1 MGLVFI
7 FNGLRGCFD
16 CLFTGRLRTFMKNIS
31 AENYVSTQEL
41 EGIVGTSGICLRQDI
56 EAFWQ
61 ERVEK
66 AVAPGNSIACT
77 VYPHTQKELA
87 AVIALAGQNRWPLLP
102 CGSGSKLD
110 WGGLVKFDP
119 DPPQPRAGKG
129 APPLPRGKQDVVK
142 VPREG
147 DLGGSPDAGGMVAV
161 STARLNRLVEHAV
174 GDLTVTAE
182 AGMKF
187 ADLQEILGKAGQF
200 LPIDPA
206 YPQQATLGGIV
217 ATADTGS
224 LRHRY
229 RGVRDLLLGIS
240 FVRSDGKIAVAGGR
254 VVKNVAGYDLM
265 KLLTG
270 SYGTLGVISQVTFRV
285 YPLPESS
292 GTVILTG
299 ETNALAEAAQILLS
313 SALTPTAVDLLSPQ
327 LVEKL
332 SLGKGSGLVVRFQ
345 SIAESVKQQSAR
357 LLEVGEK
364 LGLQGTSCGEN
375 DEHQLWQRLP
385 ETVWN
390 SANNSTIICKIGI
403 RPSEAVKAINELPV
417 QDAWI
422 HAGSGLGVLRF
433 ETVTAETLL
442 QVRKRCEAK
451 GGFLT
456 VLAAPPQIK
465 QGLDV
470 WGYTGSAIDLMR
482 RIKQEFDPENI
493 LNCDRLILKGS

>member
-1 MGLVFI
+1 MI
-7 FNGLRGCFD
+7 F
-16 CLFTGRLRTFMKNIS
+16 FTGRLATFMKS
-31 AENYVSTQEL
+31 FSTENYVSTEEL
-41 EGIVGTSGICLRQDI
+41 QSIVGTAGICLRQDT

-66 AVAPGNSIACT
+66 AVAPGTSIACT
-77 VYPHTQKELA
+77 VYPNTQEELA
-87 AVIALAGQNRWPLLP
+87 ALIACARQNRWRVLP

-110 WGGLVKFDP
+110 WGGLV
-119 DPPQPRAGKG
+119 
-129 APPLPRGKQDVVK
+129 
-142 VPREG
+142 EG
-147 DLGGSPDAGGMVAV
+147 VNIAV

-174 GDLTVTAE
+174 GDLTVTAA

-187 ADLQEILGKAGQF
+187 ADLQAVLGAAGQF

-206 YPQQATLGGIV
+206 YPQQATLGGII

-229 RGVRDLLLGIS
+229 RGVRDLLLGIT

-265 KLLTG
+265 KLFTG
-270 SYGTLGVISQVTFRV
+270 SYGTLGIISQVTFRV

-299 ETNALAEAAQILLS
+299 EAGALAQAAQILLS
-313 SALTPTAVDLLSPQ
+313 SALTPTAVDLLSPD
-327 LVEKL
+327 LVTKL
-332 SLGKGSGLVVRFQ
+332 GLGKGTGLIVRFQ
-345 SIAESVKQQSAR
+345 SIAESVQQQSAR

-364 LGLQGTSCGEN
+364 LGLQGTKCSED

-385 ETVWN
+385 ETMWDSGTK
-390 SANNSTIICKIGI
+390 SAIICKIGI
-403 RPSEAVKAINELPV
+403 RPSEAVTFINELPI
-417 QDAWI
+417 QDALI

-433 ETVTAETLL
+433 ETATAETLL
-442 QVRKRCEAK
+442 QVRQKCEAK

-456 VLAAPPQIK
+456 VLVAPTDIK
-465 QGLDV
+465 QELDV

-482 RIKQEFDPENI
+482 RIKQQFDPENI
-493 LNCDRLILKGS
+493 LSPNRFLSGI

>member
-1 MGLVFI
+1 
-7 FNGLRGCFD
+7 
-16 CLFTGRLRTFMKNIS
+16 MKS
-31 AENYVSTQEL
+31 FSTENYISTQEL
-41 EGIVGTSGICLRQDI
+41 ESIVGTSGICLEQ
-56 EAFWQ
+56 EAEAVWQ

-66 AVAPGNSIACT
+66 AVAPGTSIACT
-77 VYPHTQKELA
+77 VYPNTQEELA
-87 AVIALAGQNRWPLLP
+87 AVIACARENRWAVLP

-110 WGGLVKFDP
+110 WGGLVK
-119 DPPQPRAGKG
+119 G
-129 APPLPRGKQDVVK
+129 VNI
-142 VPREG
+142 
-147 DLGGSPDAGGMVAV
+147 AV
-161 STARLNRLVEHAV
+161 STARLNKLVEHAV

-182 AGMKF
+182 AGMPV

-229 RGVRDLLLGIS
+229 RGVRDLLLGIT
-240 FVRSDGKIAVAGGR
+240 FVRSDGKIAKAGGR

-265 KLLTG
+265 KLFTG
-270 SYGTLGVISQVTFRV
+270 AYGTLGIISQVTFRV

-299 ETNALAEAAQILLS
+299 EAGALTQATQILLS
-313 SALTPTAVDLLSPQ
+313 SALTPTAVDLLSPD
-327 LVEKL
+327 LVAKL
-332 SLGKGSGLVVRFQ
+332 GLGKGTGLIIRFQ
-345 SIAESVKQQSAR
+345 SIAESVQQQSAR

-364 LGLQGTSCGEN
+364 LGLQGTKCSED

-390 SANNSTIICKIGI
+390 YSTNSAIICKIGI
-403 RPSEAVKAINELPV
+403 RPSEAVTFINQLPV

-433 ETVTAETLL
+433 EAATADTLL
-442 QVRKRCEAK
+442 QVRRGCEAK

-456 VLAAPPQIK
+456 VLVAPAHIK

-493 LNCDRLILKGS
+493 LSCDRFLDGI

>member
-1 MGLVFI
+1 
-7 FNGLRGCFD
+7 
-16 CLFTGRLRTFMKNIS
+16 MKS
-31 AENYVSTQEL
+31 FSTENYISTQEL
-41 EGIVGTSGICLRQDI
+41 ESIVGTSGICLQQDI

-66 AVAPGNSIACT
+66 AVAPGTSIACT
-77 VYPHTQKELA
+77 VYPHTQAELA
-87 AVIALAGQNRWPLLP
+87 AVIAWARQNRCAVLP

-110 WGGLVKFDP
+110 WGGLVK
-119 DPPQPRAGKG
+119 G
-129 APPLPRGKQDVVK
+129 VK
-142 VPREG
+142 I
-147 DLGGSPDAGGMVAV
+147 AV

-182 AGMKF
+182 AGMMF

-206 YPQQATLGGIV
+206 YSQQATLGGII
-217 ATADTGS
+217 ATADSGS

-229 RGVRDLLLGIS
+229 RGVRDLLLGMT
-240 FVRSDGKIAVAGGR
+240 FVRSDGKIAKAGGR

-265 KLLTG
+265 KLFTG
-270 SYGTLGVISQVTFRV
+270 AYGTLGIISQVTFRV

-299 ETNALAEAAQILLS
+299 ETNALAEATQILLS

-357 LLEVGEK
+357 LLEVAEK

-375 DEHQLWQRLP
+375 DEHQLWERLP
-385 ETVWN
+385 ETVWDSSTN
-390 SANNSTIICKIGI
+390 SAIICKIGI

-417 QDAWI
+417 QDALI

-433 ETVTAETLL
+433 ETATADTLL
-442 QVRKRCEAK
+442 QVRRGCEAK

-456 VLAAPPQIK
+456 VLVAPADIK
-465 QGLDV
+465 QELDV

-493 LNCDRLILKGS
+493 LNRDRFLV

>member
-1 MGLVFI
+1 MI
-7 FNGLRGCFD
+7 F
-16 CLFTGRLRTFMKNIS
+16 FTGRLATFMKS
-31 AENYVSTQEL
+31 FSTENYVSTEEL
-41 EGIVGTSGICLRQDI
+41 QSIVGTAGICLRQDT

-66 AVAPGNSIACT
+66 AVAPGTSIACT
-77 VYPHTQKELA
+77 VYPNTQEELA
-87 AVIALAGQNRWPLLP
+87 ALIACARQNRWRVLP

-110 WGGLVKFDP
+110 WGGLV
-119 DPPQPRAGKG
+119 
-129 APPLPRGKQDVVK
+129 
-142 VPREG
+142 EG
-147 DLGGSPDAGGMVAV
+147 VNIAV

-174 GDLTVTAE
+174 GDLTVTAA

-187 ADLQEILGKAGQF
+187 ADLQAVLGAVGQF

-206 YPQQATLGGIV
+206 YPQQATLGGII

-229 RGVRDLLLGIS
+229 RGVRDLLLGIT

-265 KLLTG
+265 KLFTG
-270 SYGTLGVISQVTFRV
+270 SYGTLGIISQVTFRV

-299 ETNALAEAAQILLS
+299 EAGALAQAAQILLS
-313 SALTPTAVDLLSPQ
+313 SALTPTAVDLLSPD
-327 LVEKL
+327 LVTKL
-332 SLGKGSGLVVRFQ
+332 GLGKGTGLIVRFQ
-345 SIAESVKQQSAR
+345 SIAESVQQQSAR

-364 LGLQGTSCGEN
+364 LGLQGTKCSEN

-385 ETVWN
+385 ETMWN
-390 SANNSTIICKIGI
+390 CNTKSAIFCKIGI
-403 RPSEAVKAINELPV
+403 RPSEAVKAINELPI
-417 QDAWI
+417 QDALI

-433 ETVTAETLL
+433 ETATAETLL
-442 QVRKRCEAK
+442 QVRQKCEAK

-456 VLAAPPQIK
+456 VLVAPTDIK
-465 QGLDV
+465 QELDV

-482 RIKQEFDPENI
+482 RIKQQFDPENI
-493 LNCDRLILKGS
+493 LSPHRFISGI

>member
-1 MGLVFI
+1 MVLGSVLII
-7 FNGLRGCFD
+7 F
-16 CLFTGRLRTFMKNIS
+16 FTGRLITFMKS
-31 AENYVSTQEL
+31 FSTENYVSTQEL
-41 EGIVGTSGICLRQDI
+41 ESIVGTAGICLRQYT
-56 EAFWQ
+56 EVVWQ

-66 AVAPGNSIACT
+66 AVAPGTKIDCT
-77 VYPHTQKELA
+77 VYPNTQEELA
-87 AVIALAGQNRWPLLP
+87 AVIEAARNNRWAVLP
-102 CGSGSKLD
+102 AGSGSKLD
-110 WGGLVKFDP
+110 WGGLVKLDP
-119 DPPQPRAGKG
+119 ANPPGAGRI
-129 APPLPRGKQDVVK
+129 A
-142 VPREG
+142 
-147 DLGGSPDAGGMVAV
+147 AA

-187 ADLQEILGKAGQF
+187 ADLQLLLAAAGQF

-217 ATADTGS
+217 ATADAGS

-229 RGVRDLLLGIS
+229 RGVRDLLLGMS

-265 KLLTG
+265 KLFTG
-270 SYGTLGVISQVTFRV
+270 AYGTLGVISQVTFRV

-292 GTVILTG
+292 GTVVLTG
-299 ETNALAEAAQILLS
+299 EVNALSQTAQILLS
-313 SALTPTAVDLLSPQ
+313 SALTPSAIDLLSPQ
-327 LVEKL
+327 LVAKL
-332 SLGKGSGLVVRFQ
+332 GLGKGTGLIVRFQ
-345 SIAESVKQQSAR
+345 SIAPSVKQQSAR

-364 LGLQGTSCGEN
+364 LGLQGTSCCEN

-385 ETVWN
+385 ETMWDSGTK
-390 SANNSTIICKIGI
+390 SAIICKIGI
-403 RPSEAVKAINELPV
+403 RPSEAVTALNELPV

-433 ETVTAETLL
+433 ENATAQTLL
-442 QVRKRCEAK
+442 QVRRGCEAK

-456 VLAAPPQIK
+456 VLAAPTDIK
-465 QGLDV
+465 QQLDV

-482 RIKQEFDPENI
+482 RIKQQFDPENLLSPHRFI
-493 LNCDRLILKGS
+493 SGI

>member
-1 MGLVFI
+1 MI
-7 FNGLRGCFD
+7 F
-16 CLFTGRLRTFMKNIS
+16 FTGRLATFMKS
-31 AENYVSTQEL
+31 FSTENYVSTEEL
-41 EGIVGTSGICLRQDI
+41 ESIVGSSGICLRQDT
-56 EAFWQ
+56 EPFWQ

-66 AVAPGNSIACT
+66 AVAPGTSIACT
-77 VYPHTQKELA
+77 VYPNTQEELA
-87 AVIALAGQNRWPLLP
+87 ALIACARQNRWRVLP

-110 WGGLVKFDP
+110 WGGLV
-119 DPPQPRAGKG
+119 
-129 APPLPRGKQDVVK
+129 
-142 VPREG
+142 EG
-147 DLGGSPDAGGMVAV
+147 VNIAV

-174 GDLTVTAE
+174 GDLTVTAA

-187 ADLQEILGKAGQF
+187 ADLQAVLGAAGQF

-229 RGVRDLLLGIS
+229 RGVRDLLLGIT

-265 KLLTG
+265 KLFTG
-270 SYGTLGVISQVTFRV
+270 SYGTLGIISQVTFRV

-299 ETNALAEAAQILLS
+299 EAGALAQAAQILLS
-313 SALTPTAVDLLSPQ
+313 SALTPTAVDLLSPD
-327 LVEKL
+327 LVTKL
-332 SLGKGSGLVVRFQ
+332 GLGKGTGLIVRFQ
-345 SIAESVKQQSAR
+345 SIAESVQQQSAR

-364 LGLQGTSCGEN
+364 LGLQGTKCSEN

-385 ETVWN
+385 ETMWN
-390 SANNSTIICKIGI
+390 YGTKSAIICKIGI
-403 RPSEAVKAINELPV
+403 RPSEAVKAINELPI
-417 QDAWI
+417 QDALI

-433 ETVTAETLL
+433 ETATAETLL
-442 QVRKRCEAK
+442 QVRQKCEAK

-456 VLAAPPQIK
+456 VLVAPTDIK
-465 QGLDV
+465 QELDV
-470 WGYTGSAIDLMR
+470 WGYTGSAIDVMG
-482 RIKQEFDPENI
+482 RIKQQFDPENI
-493 LNCDRLILKGS
+493 LSPNRFLSGI

>member
-1 MGLVFI
+1 MII
-7 FNGLRGCFD
+7 F
-16 CLFTGRLRTFMKNIS
+16 FTGRLITFMKSFS

-41 EGIVGTSGICLRQDI
+41 EGIVGSSGICLRQDI

-66 AVAPGNSIACT
+66 AVAPGTSIACT
-77 VYPHTQKELA
+77 VYPHTQEELA
-87 AVIALAGQNRWPLLP
+87 AVIACAGRNRWALLP

-110 WGGLVKFDP
+110 WGGLVK
-119 DPPQPRAGKG
+119 G
-129 APPLPRGKQDVVK
+129 VK
-142 VPREG
+142 I
-147 DLGGSPDAGGMVAV
+147 AV

-240 FVRSDGKIAVAGGR
+240 FVRSDGKIAKAGGR

-385 ETVWN
+385 ETVGN
-390 SANNSTIICKIGI
+390 SANNLAIICKIGI

-417 QDAWI
+417 QDALI

-433 ETVTAETLL
+433 ETATAETLL
-442 QVRKRCEAK
+442 QVRRACEAK

-456 VLAAPPQIK
+456 VLAAPAHIK

>member
-1 MGLVFI
+1 MI
-7 FNGLRGCFD
+7 F
-16 CLFTGRLRTFMKNIS
+16 FTGRLATFMKS
-31 AENYVSTQEL
+31 FSTENYVSTEEL
-41 EGIVGTSGICLRQDI
+41 ESIVGSSGICLRQDT
-56 EAFWQ
+56 EPFWQ

-66 AVAPGNSIACT
+66 AVAPGTSIACT
-77 VYPHTQKELA
+77 VYPNTQEELA
-87 AVIALAGQNRWPLLP
+87 ALIACARQNRWRVLP

-110 WGGLVKFDP
+110 WGGLV
-119 DPPQPRAGKG
+119 
-129 APPLPRGKQDVVK
+129 
-142 VPREG
+142 EG
-147 DLGGSPDAGGMVAV
+147 VNIAV

-174 GDLTVTAE
+174 GDLTVTAA

-187 ADLQEILGKAGQF
+187 ADLQAVLGAAGQF

-229 RGVRDLLLGIS
+229 RGVRDLLLGIT

-265 KLLTG
+265 KLFTG
-270 SYGTLGVISQVTFRV
+270 SYGTLGIISQVTFRV

-299 ETNALAEAAQILLS
+299 ETGALTQATQILLS
-313 SALTPTAVDLLSPQ
+313 SALTPTAVDLLSPD
-327 LVEKL
+327 LVTKL
-332 SLGKGSGLVVRFQ
+332 GLGKGTGLIVRFQ
-345 SIAESVKQQSAR
+345 SIAESVQQQSAR

-364 LGLQGTSCGEN
+364 LGLQGTKCSEN

-385 ETVWN
+385 ETMWN
-390 SANNSTIICKIGI
+390 CNTKSAIICKIGI
-403 RPSEAVKAINELPV
+403 RPSEAVKAINELPI
-417 QDAWI
+417 QDALI

-433 ETVTAETLL
+433 ETATAETLL
-442 QVRKRCEAK
+442 QVRQKCEAK

-456 VLAAPPQIK
+456 VLVAPTDIK
-465 QGLDV
+465 QELDI
-470 WGYTGSAIDLMR
+470 WGYTGSAIDVMG
-482 RIKQEFDPENI
+482 RIKQQFDPENI
-493 LNCDRLILKGS
+493 LSPNRFLSGI